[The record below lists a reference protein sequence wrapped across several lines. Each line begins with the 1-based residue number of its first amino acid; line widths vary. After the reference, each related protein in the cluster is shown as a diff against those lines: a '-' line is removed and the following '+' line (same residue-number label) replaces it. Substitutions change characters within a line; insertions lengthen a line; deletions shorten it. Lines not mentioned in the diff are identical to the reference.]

1 MAYGKQIIR
10 SVDLKTNS
18 GPVLYTNLLGIVPM
32 ILLGMIAG
40 EPAKFRTDRMNG
52 VPVPIIAY
60 FLLLLGCITGTGIG
74 YTSWWC
80 RDKVSAATFSLIG
93 VMNKCLTI
101 VINYMIWDQHAPL
114 AGIACLS
121 LCLVGGAFYQQ
132 APLRSQQLQSN
143 ASSKIDLVAS
153 TEDVWDSTISGIEIN
168 EVDEQPLLVKQRN

>member
-32 ILLGMIAG
+32 MILGWIAG
-40 EPAKFRTDRMNG
+40 EPSKFQEDRFNG
-52 VPVPIIAY
+52 LTIGPPVA
-60 FLLLLGCITGTGIG
+60 FLLCLGCVAGTGIG
-74 YTSWWC
+74 YSSWWC
-80 RDKVSAATFSLIG
+80 RDKVSATTFSLIG

-101 VINYMIWDQHAPL
+101 LINFFIWDQHAPV

-132 APLRSQQLQSN
+132 SPMRQSN
-143 ASSKIDLVAS
+143 TVAGKNVIES
-153 TEDVWDSTISGIEIN
+153 TEDVWDSEVSGAELQN
-168 EVDEQPLLVKQRN
+168 VEEQSLLKQRK